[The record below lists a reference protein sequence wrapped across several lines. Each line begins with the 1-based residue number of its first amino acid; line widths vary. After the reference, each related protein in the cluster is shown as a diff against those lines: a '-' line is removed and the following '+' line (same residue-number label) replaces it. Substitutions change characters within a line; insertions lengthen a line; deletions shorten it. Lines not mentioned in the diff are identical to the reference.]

1 MWFPSGPSAGEVR
14 NGRFLLKVYRLLGSR
29 WKGRESEISWDEDAL
44 CPQNRQE
51 PSSLPAV
58 PRRLLTDVQPFSRF
72 STLVYKKLLI
82 LYLKFTYS
90 WALFHLAPYRR
101 PPAVAGGGGWVQ
113 IWGKS
118 HHRATRLRTSMGSCG
133 QPEFSSWNSLQ
144 ALNVHKPWSCL
155 PALLIIHYL
164 WLPSWLLMGSI
175 WFGVGD
181 SYLQSLDQDVHVVMK
196 NMQIWCLSNRTGP
209 EVGLLVL
216 ICATFNL
223 TLLLGQC
230 CCFLS
235 SSGLWL
241 TVARNNCQ
249 GKCGSWRKL
258 CCSQLTRITASK

>member
-101 PPAVAGGGGWVQ
+101 PPAVAGGGGGRSLRFVSRWIENYSLTLDLLG
-113 IWGKS
+113 IWS
-118 HHRATRLRTSMGSCG
+118 MIPDCPNFPSRL
-133 QPEFSSWNSLQ
+133 
-144 ALNVHKPWSCL
+144 CL
-155 PALLIIHYL
+155 PYRDHYQHDCFK
-164 WLPSWLLMGSI
+164 WVCHFFFNHSVFSI
-175 WFGVGD
+175 G
-181 SYLQSLDQDVHVVMK
+181 
-196 NMQIWCLSNRTGP
+196 
-209 EVGLLVL
+209 E
-216 ICATFNL
+216 
-223 TLLLGQC
+223 
-230 CCFLS
+230 
-235 SSGLWL
+235 
-241 TVARNNCQ
+241 
-249 GKCGSWRKL
+249 
-258 CCSQLTRITASK
+258 